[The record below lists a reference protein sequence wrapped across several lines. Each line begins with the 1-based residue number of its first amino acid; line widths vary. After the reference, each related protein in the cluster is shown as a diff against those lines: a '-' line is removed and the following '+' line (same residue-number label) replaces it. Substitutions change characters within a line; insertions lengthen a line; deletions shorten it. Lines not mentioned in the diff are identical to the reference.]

1 MVRVYAAAGHLK
13 RNRSDQELKNFGQ
26 ILALSTV
33 GVAMWDLF
41 QSYEGRCGWCQ
52 WIGQVLM
59 FCVVIEWRD
68 EWSKD
73 KRTRG
78 DAEDG
83 EQTAEELSELV
94 VGEQDRGSWVTR

>member
-1 MVRVYAAAGHLK
+1 V
-13 RNRSDQELKNFGQ
+13 
-26 ILALSTV
+26 
-33 GVAMWDLF
+33 
-41 QSYEGRCGWCQ
+41 
-52 WIGQVLM
+52 